1 MKYEFDRGVLRD
13 LDRASSLEW
22 LETNGRGGWAAATA
36 TGLHTRR
43 QHGLLAVAEGD
54 RERPMVLLSRLEESV
69 AVGDDRF
76 ELGVNRFP
84 GAVHPQGHRHLLSFE
99 KEWFPVFTY
108 EAGGVVLRKTVAAI
122 HGEHTTAVM
131 YEVLKAP
138 GAITLTLRPLVAQR
152 DAGALV
158 EANGGI
164 VPYGTFENGVFRIR
178 PYPGTPEWFLSV
190 PGAMFEPSP
199 DWWRSFEYTGEGAP
213 GAPAHED
220 LFTYGT
226 FTTSLEEGDRL
237 GVLVS
242 LDDPRGR
249 DAQALV
255 EVERI
260 RREAL
265 VRGIPETQPERR
277 TLALAADALV
287 AWRDSGPVLLGGF
300 PDTSERPRDAV
311 VAVPGVLL
319 AAGRV
324 EEALDL
330 LRRLAAGAGGD
341 VETTLWLF
349 VAAHAWAQATGETSR
364 AADAFLPDLR
374 AAVARM
380 DDGGFLGVRVEESGL
395 LVETGSGARLPEINA
410 LWFNALSILADF
422 EKRGGDAEAART
434 FSSRAKA
441 VKAAWP
447 AAFSGAAA
455 VRAEAVFAL
464 ALPYGLL
471 PKDGARVLL
480 DRLEEDLLGPFGLR
494 VEDRGGRL
502 VHVPALLG
510 AYATA
515 CVKVMGAAGKPRARK
530 VLEAVAPLLA
540 SGVLGHVPD
549 ACDAREGHAP
559 LGAAASARGTGE
571 LLRAWKLVGA
581 PRPAAKRTA
590 KKRAYRIV
598 SGEKKS
604 AVRAKPR
611 SEG

>member
-1 MKYEFDRGVLRD
+1 MKYEFDRRVLQD

-22 LETNGRGGWAAATA
+22 LEANGRGGWAGSTV

-43 QHGLLAVAEGD
+43 QHGLLAVTEGE
-54 RERPMVLLSRLEESV
+54 RERPMLLLSSLDESMT
-69 AVGDDRF
+69 VGDDRY

-84 GAVHPQGHRHLLSFE
+84 GTVHPKGHLLLRSFE

-108 EAGGVVLRKTVAAI
+108 EAGGAVVRKTVAAI
-122 HGEHTTAVM
+122 HGEHTTAVV
-131 YEVLKAP
+131 YEVMEAP
-138 GAITLTLRPLVAQR
+138 GPITLTLRPLVAQR

-164 VPYGTFENGVFRIR
+164 VPYGVFESGVFRIR

-190 PGAMFEPSP
+190 PGARFEPSP
-199 DWWRSFEYTGEGAP
+199 DWWRSFEYGGEGAP
-213 GAPAHED
+213 GAPARED

-226 FTTSLEEGDRL
+226 FTISLEAGDRL

-249 DAQALV
+249 DALALV

-265 VRGIPETQPERR
+265 VRGIPESQPERSA
-277 TLALAADALV
+277 LALAADALV
-287 AWRDSGPVLLGGF
+287 AWNDAGPSILGGF
-300 PDTSERPRDAV
+300 PDTAERPRDAA
-311 VAVPGVLL
+311 VAVPGILL
-319 AAGRV
+319 AAGRG
-324 EEALDL
+324 EEALDV
-330 LRRLAAGAGGD
+330 LRRLGAGAGGD
-341 VETTLWLF
+341 IETTLWLF
-349 VAAHAWAQATGETSR
+349 VAAHAWAQGTGEVSR

-380 DDGGFLGVRVEESGL
+380 DDGGFLGVRVDESGL

-410 LWFNALSILADF
+410 LWFNALSILADL
-422 EKRGGDAEAART
+422 EKRGGDAEAAKV
-434 FSSRAKA
+434 FSSRAKG
-441 VKAAWP
+441 VKAVWSQ
-447 AAFSGAAA
+447 AFPSDAP
-455 VRAEAVFAL
+455 VRAEVVFAL

-471 PKDGARVLL
+471 PKDRARVLL
-480 DRLEEDLLGPFGLR
+480 DALEENLLAPFGMR

-530 VLEAVAPLLA
+530 VLQAIAPLLA
-540 SGVLGHVPD
+540 TGLLGHVPD

-581 PRPAAKRTA
+581 PRPAAKRSDR
-590 KKRAYRIV
+590 KRPYRIV
-598 SGEKKS
+598 SGEKKA
-604 AVRAKPR
+604 AVRAKPK
-611 SEG
+611 SDG